1 MSPRT
6 PSGVACAPRL
16 EIVTVPGLPVIAPG
30 DDLGAIVGRA
40 LDAADFALRDGDV
53 VAVASKLVSRAEGR
67 FVSLASVVPS
77 ARAEAIATRAGKDPR
92 IAELVLR
99 EAIEVSRVTR
109 GAIIVRHRLGFIS
122 ANAGIDQSNAG
133 LPGASPD
140 EGPWALLLPLDPD
153 ASASLLQRALTVASG
168 AAIGVV
174 VTDSFGRPFRLGT
187 VGAAIGVAG
196 LPALWDQR
204 GGVDLFG
211 RVLEQTVTA
220 LADQVAAAADLVLGQ
235 ADEARGAVVV
245 RGLRFPVGAHSAREL
260 VRPTAEDLYA
270 RSRDDDP
277 DA

>member
-1 MSPRT
+1 MPPRT

-16 EIVTVPGLPVIAPG
+16 EIVSVPGLPIVAPG
-30 DDLGAIVGRA
+30 DDLGALLVGA
-40 LDAADFALRDGDV
+40 LDAAGFPLRDGDV
-53 VAVASKLVSRAEGR
+53 VAIASKLVSRAEGR
-67 FVSLASVVPS
+67 FVALGSVVPS
-77 ARAEAIATRAGKDPR
+77 PRAEALAARAGKDPR
-92 IAELVLR
+92 VAELVLR
-99 EAIEVSRVTR
+99 EGSEVSRVAR

-122 ANAGIDQSNAG
+122 ANAGIDLSNAG
-133 LPGASPD
+133 MPGAPAD

-153 ASASLLQRALTVASG
+153 ASAERLRGALAGASS
-168 AAIGVV
+168 AAVGVV
-174 VTDSFGRPFRLGT
+174 VTDSFGRPFRIGT

-211 RVLEQTVTA
+211 RMLEMTVTA

-245 RGLRFPVGAHSAREL
+245 RGLSFPVGSHSAREL